1 MPIPTHIKLH
11 KRSKKLEIHFP
22 CESAKGGEEIFELSC
37 EFLRVYSQSAE
48 VTGHAPG
55 QEVLQ
60 LDKQNV
66 NIAEITPVGNY
77 AITLHFDD
85 GHDTGIYTWDRL
97 YDLGKHQADYWTDY
111 LRRLMRAKHSHPD
124 LEKLKAKHQS
134 PPSPV
139 DITNT

>member
-11 KRSKKLEIHFP
+11 QSSRKLEIHFP
-22 CESAKGGEEIFELSC
+22 CESPNGGGEKIFELPC

-66 NIAEITPVGNY
+66 NITDITPVGNY
-77 AITLHFDD
+77 AIKLHFDD
-85 GHDTGIYTWDRL
+85 GHDTGIYTWERL
-97 YDLGKHQADYWTDY
+97 YDLGQHQTDYWTDY
-111 LRRLMRAKHSHPD
+111 LRRLMRAGHTHPD
-124 LEKLKAKHQS
+124 LEKLKAKHH
-134 PPSPV
+134 
-139 DITNT
+139 